1 MEDDIETKIQE
12 HLPWTEKYRPKQI
25 EDIFLPQL
33 IKNRMISIINDR
45 NIPNIIITGS
55 PGIGKSSA
63 IKIVAKEI
71 YRKYYNEAV
80 MELGLLDD
88 KSIKFIQKELIYF
101 CKIKIPYKK
110 NDENL
115 YPKYKLVIFDES
127 DNMISRIQDQISNVM
142 ENYSDYIRF
151 IFTCNSS
158 SDICEGIQTKS
169 VIWRFPYISND
180 LIKLKLSDICGHE
193 NIIYDDKA
201 LNRICELSQGD
212 LRAAINKLEII
223 SIKYDNITEE
233 HVNNLCTTP
242 QEITINKL
250 FKFILEKNLKEALN
264 IIFDLKKKSYSGSDI
279 TQGMLL
285 TIKSEACNYIPEF
298 IKIKLADKICEGI
311 YNISNI
317 MDSDLQLCGCII
329 DMINFD
335 KI

>member
-1 MEDDIETKIQE
+1 MEDEIENKIFE

-88 KSIKFIQKELIYF
+88 KSIKFIQKELVYF

-110 NDENL
+110 SDEDK

-169 VIWRFPYISND
+169 VIWRFPYISSN
-180 LIKLKLSDICGHE
+180 LIKLKLSDICNYE
-193 NIIYDDKA
+193 NIAYDDKA

-212 LRAAINKLEII
+212 LRSAINKLEII

-233 HVNNLCTTP
+233 HVNNLCITP

-285 TIKSEACNYIPEF
+285 TIKSETCNYIPEF

-335 KI
+335 K